1 MGCLK
6 QSYTDYL
13 RLLTDQPAANP
24 KLQYLTAQEQAA
36 QNTDT
41 IRTQTV
47 SSAGL
52 KNVTRSTFS
61 VLWESAVIQQFR
73 VGTERQD
80 LDTKG
85 GVRL

>member
-1 MGCLK
+1 MGWLK

-24 KLQYLTAQEQAA
+24 KLQQQAA

-41 IRTQTV
+41 IPTQTV